1 MYYPPINPYNVA
13 NEQDPYRLNQ
23 IGGGSFFP
31 IPGGPPSGPPS
42 FSPGGPSFQ
51 PDFGGPSFQPDFGG
65 GSGGDQ
71 YGPPSGPP
79 PTFTPQLQGPQGPQ
93 LYAVDPGSMRRCR
106 FRYTY
111 VWLRNGNSFWFY
123 PTYIG
128 RTSVAG
134 WRWRNN
140 RWVYYGTDADRISSF
155 QCT

>member
-1 MYYPPINPYNVA
+1 MSYPSNYPYYITNDQNPY
-13 NEQDPYRLNQ
+13 R

-31 IPGGPPSGPPS
+31 NPGPPSGPPP
-42 FSPGGPSFQ
+42 FQPGGPSGGPPPFQ
-51 PDFGGPSFQPDFGG
+51 PGGPSFQPDFGG

-79 PTFTPQLQGPQGPQ
+79 PSFVPQAQQLQGAQTF
-93 LYAVDPGSMRRCR
+93 AIDPGAMRRCR

-111 VWLRNGNSFWFY
+111 VWLRNGSSFWFY
-123 PTYIG
+123 PTFIG

-140 RWVYYGTDADRISSF
+140 RWVYYGTDADRIVSF

>member
-1 MYYPPINPYNVA
+1 MYYPPINPYYVE

-31 IPGGPPSGPPS
+31 SPGGPPSGPPP
-42 FSPGGPSFQ
+42 FSPGGPS
-51 PDFGGPSFQPDFGG
+51 GGPPPFSPGGPGFGG
-65 GSGGDQ
+65 GQGGDT

-79 PTFTPQLQGPQGPQ
+79 PGFTPQLQGTQGQQ
-93 LYAVDPGSMRRCR
+93 LFAVDPGSMRRCR

-123 PTYIG
+123 PTFIG

-134 WRWRNN
+134 WRWRNF